1 MKEEMGDSV
10 SIEVNGA
17 VLKGVV
23 RVPEDA
29 EGVVAFA
36 CANCH
41 RSCKADFLANLL
53 PQNSLATVRVDL
65 LTSSE
70 DALYED
76 RLDLE
81 MLTERLARVA
91 SWIKSQPGIGK
102 LPLGLFGVG
111 TSGAS
116 ALKLAATTGNDI
128 FAVVAW
134 DGRPDL
140 AGKFLASITTPTLL
154 IVGEKDELVRG
165 LNQVAFDKLRGE
177 KEMVVIAGATHKFD
191 DFGAMEAVGER
202 AADWFSSHLVLT
214 KPR

>member
-1 MKEEMGDSV
+1 MTNEIGENV
-10 SIEVNGA
+10 TIALEGA
-17 VLKGVV
+17 VLKGTL
-23 RVPEDA
+23 RVPDDA
-29 EGVVAFA
+29 EGVVVFA
-36 CANCH
+36 CANCQ

-81 MLTERLARVA
+81 MLTNRLAAVVR
-91 SWIKSQPGIGK
+91 WTRTQLGLGQ

-111 TSGAS
+111 TSGSS
-116 ALKLAATTGNDI
+116 ALKLAASPESPVA
-128 FAVVAW
+128 AVVVW

-140 AGKFLASITTPTLL
+140 AGKFLAAVKPPTLF
-154 IVGEKDELVRG
+154 IVGEKDDLVRG
-165 LNQVAFDKLRGE
+165 LNQVAFDKLGGE
-177 KEMVVIAGATHKFD
+177 KELVVIAGATHKFE

-202 AADWFSSHLVLT
+202 AADWFSSHLALA
-214 KPR
+214 KSR